1 MNTLNRLGL
10 VCVCVCILPRY
21 SLAMSDRH
29 ATKMDPEIPR
39 TFRIFVRTFGPK
51 MSAMP
56 DFYAPIWAPSE
67 AMSDFYA
74 DRSRLGGGRPLE
86 ANSEMNCDLL
96 ATSLS
101 CSLLSPVASKL
112 CLVKCPGRPSPSW
125 PTGSSFSMVTL
136 CPASS
141 LLFSTISGHQDALY
155 ESVKV
160 LKFLMA
166 SKDGGK
172 ARLAPVGGGES
183 ESEAAE

>member
-1 MNTLNRLGL
+1 MYSKGNGKGAKHEWVPSINNLGL
-10 VCVCVCILPRY
+10 ASYIYVRKFAPLAGHTLFTSLTCQELSSPSFLQIPRSHLLL
-21 SLAMSDRH
+21 SLASYSVSR
-29 ATKMDPEIPR
+29 A
-39 TFRIFVRTFGPK
+39 
-51 MSAMP
+51 AQ
-56 DFYAPIWAPSE
+56 PI
-67 AMSDFYA
+67 M
-74 DRSRLGGGRPLE
+74 
-86 ANSEMNCDLL
+86 AN
-96 ATSLS
+96 
-101 CSLLSPVASKL
+101 
-112 CLVKCPGRPSPSW
+112 
-125 PTGSSFSMVTL
+125 GSSFSMVTL